1 MSNRT
6 TITIA
11 GASGSEDRARTSQRL
26 LAGAFLALFLAASLV
41 VSLANPALLRSPRR
55 PVVDGSWMAA
65 YQEAFDTNSP
75 LFGPATV
82 TWGVIEY
89 VLFREGRSGVL
100 VGSDGWL
107 FSREEFEHPSAPAA
121 AAASLAASL
130 DAVAAVRDRLE
141 ADGVRLVVALLP
153 AKARVYGENLGRYR
167 LPEAPERRYDAAL
180 TGLKARDVT
189 AVDLLGP
196 LAEAKSSVQV
206 FLRTD
211 THWSPAGAAVVADA
225 LAGALARQETFP
237 WLGAAGFVT
246 TDGTS
251 MSHRGD
257 LARFLPLGALYER
270 LGPPD
275 DTVLRAT
282 TTAVSAPETNL
293 FADVELPVAL
303 VGTSYSEDAR
313 WNFAGALREALGS
326 DILVAARQ
334 GSGPFE
340 PMLDYLEGAAYR
352 NAPPHVVLW
361 EIPERYL
368 YEPWA
373 GPEEDS

>member
-11 GASGSEDRARTSQRL
+11 GAPGSEDRAQTGQRL
-26 LAGAFLALFLAASLV
+26 LPGAFLALFLAASLI
-41 VSLANPALLRSPRR
+41 VSLANPALLRSPRQ
-55 PVVDGSWMAA
+55 PVLDGSWMAA

-82 TWGVIEY
+82 TWGIIEY

-107 FSREEFEHPSAPAA
+107 FSREEFEHRSTA
-121 AAASLAASL
+121 AAASASLAANL

-141 ADGVRLVVALLP
+141 TDGVRLVVALLP
-153 AKARVYGENLGRYR
+153 AKARVYGEHLGRYR
-167 LPEAPERRYDAAL
+167 LPRAPERRYDAAL
-180 TGLKARDVT
+180 TGLQVRDVN

-196 LAEAKSSVQV
+196 LAEAKSSAQV

-211 THWSPAGAAVVADA
+211 THWSPAGAAVVAEA
-225 LAGALARQETFP
+225 LAGALARQDTFP
-237 WLGAAGFVT
+237 WLGSAEFLT
-246 TDGTS
+246 TDGTP

-257 LARFLPLGALYER
+257 LARFLPLGPLYER

-275 DTVLRAT
+275 DTVFRAT
-282 TTAVSAPETNL
+282 TKAVSAPETNL
-293 FADVELPVAL
+293 FAEVELPVAL
-303 VGTSYSEDAR
+303 VGTSYSEDDR
-313 WNFAGALREALGS
+313 WNFPGALREALGS
-326 DILVAARQ
+326 EVLVAARQ
-334 GSGPFE
+334 GVGPFE
-340 PMLDYLEGAAYR
+340 PMVDYLAGTAYR
-352 NAPPHVVLW
+352 NAPPSLVLW

-368 YEPWA
+368 YEPWI
-373 GPEEDS
+373 GPEDS